1 LPPAGSG
8 GYASFAAAGDIR
20 SRDPVSFQRDFAL
33 GAAARASE
41 MVIGLLTLDLHFPG
55 ARSLKDKRQALRS
68 LETRIRNRFNVSVA
82 EVEHQD
88 LWQRARVAVVGVN
101 TDHVHLEATL
111 RSVAGAAEFS
121 RDIQLLDA
129 QTEYL

>member
-1 LPPAGSG
+1 
-8 GYASFAAAGDIR
+8 
-20 SRDPVSFQRDFAL
+20 
-33 GAAARASE
+33 

-88 LWQRARVAVVGVN
+88 LWQRARLAVVSVN
-101 TDHVHLEATL
+101 TDHVHLESTL
-111 RSVAGAAEFS
+111 RSVAGEAATARNIE
-121 RDIQLLDA
+121 LLDA
-129 QTEYL
+129 HTEIL